1 MSETIENKEKVSP
14 AEQQGEWKS
23 VPLYKHS
30 STVAREN
37 NEMDAFR
44 ASNAANTACAKA
56 IEKAISDHWDGWQLS
71 DGCAQ
76 QVMNVF
82 GEKRMNFVLANTI
95 RLHQNDERFGKYNLA
110 WAQFV
115 QPDNVME
122 EIPEDRRMAW
132 EITCH
137 PMKIDF
143 FASQTRQIIED
154 RMTREMPVY
163 REPLQYA
170 VDNGEKNPYFDSH
183 RCNIECRHAIEQ
195 AIADHFD
202 GYTLHH
208 GAPNAVLRK
217 FGEERT
223 LYVLANTVQIMADDG
238 RISRSNV
245 EWASKI
251 FIPCGTRVDDDMR
264 REFRIHEHPGLVN
277 LFTKVTRD
285 TIHKMNL
292 RNAEKVEV
300 SKSKQ
305 PSILEKLDN
314 PASHVPMQEHPSKK
328 KEQVI

>member
-1 MSETIENKEKVSP
+1 MSENRENNKTILP

-30 STVAREN
+30 SAIAREN
-37 NEMDAFR
+37 NEMDTFR

-56 IEKAISDHWDGWQLS
+56 IEKAISDHWNGWILAES
-71 DGCAQ
+71 CAQ
-76 QVMNVF
+76 QVMEVF
-82 GEKRMNFVLANTI
+82 GEERMNFVLANTI
-95 RLHQNDERFGKYNLA
+95 CLHQNDERFSKTNLA

-115 QPDNVME
+115 QPNSVME

-163 REPLQYA
+163 RESLQYA
-170 VDNGEKNPYFDSH
+170 VDNGEKDPYFDSH

-208 GAPNAVLRK
+208 GAPDAVLRK

-223 LYVLANTVQIMADDG
+223 LYVLANTIKLMADDG
-238 RISRSNV
+238 RISRNNI

-251 FIPCGTRVDDDMR
+251 FIPCGTRADDDTR

-292 RNAEKVEV
+292 RNAEKAPV
-300 SKSKQ
+300 SKTQQ
-305 PSILEKLDN
+305 PSILEKLDK
-314 PASHVPMQEHPSKK
+314 PSSHTPKQEHPSKK
-328 KEQVI
+328 KEQVM